1 MHKSN
6 QIVDLDPEAFLLYIL
21 TGIQIFQE
29 FKSIPTPFLI
39 PTDICHRWVDLFVRK
54 LLKPNF
60 LHLQ

>member
-1 MHKSN
+1 MHKSD

-39 PTDICHRWVDLFVRK
+39 PTDMCHR
-54 LLKPNF
+54 
-60 LHLQ
+60 